1 MFKRLFGKFSRE
13 RERGVHKATVRIDFF
28 PDDLAVPQI
37 VWHQPQ
43 SLSSDIVVL
52 GLYFY
57 ARILY
62 ELAEQNET
70 RVAKELMAFVDQVRE
85 SILGEEEAVKRPL
98 LPLGSVHLGET
109 PNQAA
114 PWRRY
119 QADFYE
125 FPDGSLRLDF
135 QAGLGKEGFYLPAA
149 FLAFL
154 QSCLNELPEEDL
166 KRLITVIGRLHA
178 YYRYRKDFW
187 DGAALFSGPAFALSA
202 EEIAAQEE
210 GTEA

>member
-1 MFKRLFGKFSRE
+1 MFKRLFAKFS

-43 SLSSDIVVL
+43 NPNSDIVVL
-52 GLYFY
+52 GLYLY

-62 ELAEQNET
+62 ELAEFNEA
-70 RVAKELMAFVDQVRE
+70 RVAKELMAFVNQVRE
-85 SILGEEEAVKRPL
+85 SVLSEEDAVKRPL
-98 LPLGSVHLGET
+98 LPLGSVHLGEA

-154 QSCLNELPEEDL
+154 QSCLIELPEESL
-166 KRLITVIGRLHA
+166 KRLLTGIGRLHA

-187 DGAALFSGPAFALSA
+187 DGAALFGGPAFALGT
-202 EEIAAQEE
+202 EEIALEE
-210 GTEA
+210 GGTEA